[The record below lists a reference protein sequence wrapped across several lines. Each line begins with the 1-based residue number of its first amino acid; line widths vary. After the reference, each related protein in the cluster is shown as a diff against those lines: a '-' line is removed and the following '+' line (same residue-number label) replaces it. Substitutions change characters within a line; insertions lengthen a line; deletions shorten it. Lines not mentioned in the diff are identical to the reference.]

1 MTGLVRDSTVKP
13 PALRYQIMAN
23 GAQEHPAMI
32 GLTRIYCHQH
42 NEFRLVDVAS
52 QESNDAAEQ
61 LREDGWDI
69 EAEIPV

>member
-1 MTGLVRDSTVKP
+1 
-13 PALRYQIMAN
+13 MAN
-23 GAQEHPAMI
+23 GAQEHPAVI

-69 EAEIPV
+69 EAEILV

>member
-1 MTGLVRDSTVKP
+1 
-13 PALRYQIMAN
+13 MAN
-23 GAQEHPAMI
+23 GAQEHPAMT

-52 QESNDAAEQ
+52 QESNDTAEQ